1 MRVVLAHPSELG
13 PAELAA
19 WRSMQRATSSLANP
33 FLAPEF
39 TVAVGAVRPG
49 ARVAVLYEGPAVAG
63 FFPFERGRLGAG
75 VPICGWPGTLCQGLV
90 HAPEAELDAAELL
103 RCCRLS
109 AWQFDH
115 LAEGQRSF
123 HAYQLAT
130 APSPIMD
137 LANGF
142 SAYHD
147 QLRAK
152 STHFCRALRRQT
164 RALARDVGE
173 LRFVAGSDDPAL
185 MRTLMTWKSQ
195 QYRRMGAVD
204 NFGRP
209 WFVELLDTLQVTRA
223 DTVHG
228 MINALFADEKPVAVL
243 FGLRCEGLFV
253 GWFSAY
259 DPAFAK
265 YSPGQIHLVRTAE
278 ELSALGVD
286 RIDLGRGAADYKER
300 LKSYD
305 AIVGE
310 GVVTTGSVLGAAHR
324 VRASATRRLVRAI
337 VEHPQLSRATRGLR
351 DFVR

>member
-13 PAELAA
+13 AAELAA
-19 WRSMQRATSSLANP
+19 WRKMQRVTSSLADP

-90 HAPEAELDAAELL
+90 HAPEAELGAAELL

-115 LAEGQRSF
+115 LAEGQRFF

-130 APSPIMD
+130 APSPMID
-137 LANGF
+137 LTDGF

-185 MRTLMTWKSQ
+185 MRTLMSWKSE

-209 WFVELLDTLQVTRA
+209 WFVELLDTLQATRA

-228 MINALFADEKPVAVL
+228 MMNALFADEKPVAVS
-243 FGLRCEGLFV
+243 FGLRCEGLFA
-253 GWFSAY
+253 GWFNAY

-265 YSPGQIHLVRTAE
+265 YSPGQIQLVRLAE
-278 ELSALGVD
+278 ELSVLGVD
-286 RIDLGRGAADYKER
+286 RINLGPGAADYKER

-305 AIVGE
+305 TMVGA
-310 GVVTTGSVLGAAHR
+310 GVVTTGSVLGTAHR
-324 VRASATRRLVRAI
+324 VRASATRRLVRAM
-337 VEHPQLSRATRGLR
+337 VGHPQLSRATRRLR